1 MQKVQDNGPPSK
13 LAADRIPD
21 SAGEDRPKPPQ
32 SKYRSRLTLFLI
44 VAALAVVLDQ
54 LSKLWIR
61 TNLPQTAKIE
71 LLPGFL
77 DLVHTENT
85 GAIFGLF
92 HSHTEI
98 FVALGIAG
106 VIVILVF
113 LRYFFPATTLGVV
126 SFALILSGALGNL
139 IDRIHT
145 YPSSFVIDFISIHWR
160 KLFYWPAFNI
170 ADAALTVG
178 ILALIYYFYKS
189 RVFGKAYERNDKP
202 QH

>member
-44 VAALAVVLDQ
+44 VTALVVIVDQ
-54 LSKLWIR
+54 LSKLFINSNR
-61 TNLPQTAKIE
+61 PQVE

-77 DLVHTENT
+77 DLVYVENS
-85 GAIFGLF
+85 GAIFGLV
-92 HSHTEI
+92 HNHTGAFI
-98 FVALGIAG
+98 ALGIAG
-106 VIVILVF
+106 VIGILVF